1 MSPETPLLFSEDD
14 VVETLKEVL
23 GMSEDAARNWFNGTE
38 TVETSIA
45 QLVSEMKEYVDNKP
59 DDFRLFF
66 MVDEV
71 GQYVGG
77 DTDLLINLQSLV
89 EKIGSECDGKIW
101 GCLHRSEAIDEIIKA
116 RENESLVFKPVLKQD
131 FL

>member
-1 MSPETPLLFSEDD
+1 
-14 VVETLKEVL
+14 
-23 GMSEDAARNWFNGTE
+23 MSEDAARNWFNGTE

-45 QLVSEMKEYVDNKP
+45 QLVSEMKDYVDNKT
-59 DDFRLFF
+59 DDFRLLF

-89 EKIGSECDGKIW
+89 EKSAVSAAVRFGLFVPVRKLLMKSSRLVKM
-101 GCLHRSEAIDEIIKA
+101 SF
-116 RENESLVFKPVLKQD
+116 LVFRPVSRPD
-131 FL
+131 FR

>member
-1 MSPETPLLFSEDD
+1 MSD
-14 VVETLKEVL
+14 
-23 GMSEDAARNWFNGTE
+23 DAARNWFNGTE

-59 DDFRLFF
+59 GDFRLLF

-89 EKIGSECDGKIW
+89 EKIGSECNGKIW
-101 GCLHRSEAIDEIIKA
+101 VVCTGQEAIDEIIKA
-116 RENESLVFKPVLKQD
+116 REMSFLVFRPVSRPD